1 MANVTSDGNS
11 LIKKFLLGFAT
22 VLPLFSAPAFS
33 DSLPERIDTF
43 TELFNYEVAL
53 KSYDIRIL
61 QSNYPT
67 KLLAPDSLLP
77 HV

>member
-43 TELFNYEVAL
+43 TELFNYEV
-53 KSYDIRIL
+53 
-61 QSNYPT
+61 
-67 KLLAPDSLLP
+67 
-77 HV
+77 